1 MVFVDYMLS
10 RLSRCVETSPSL
22 VFFIRW
28 FSALALLLH
37 GLHLALVCTSDI
49 GQTLGKGKRTE
60 SVKVFG
66 PNIVLGRRVVHATIW

>member
-1 MVFVDYMLS
+1 M
-10 RLSRCVETSPSL
+10 ETSPSL

-49 GQTLGKGKRTE
+49 GQTLGKGKRIE
-60 SVKVFG
+60 GVRVVG
-66 PNIVLGRRVVHATIW
+66 PNTVLGRRVVHVTIW